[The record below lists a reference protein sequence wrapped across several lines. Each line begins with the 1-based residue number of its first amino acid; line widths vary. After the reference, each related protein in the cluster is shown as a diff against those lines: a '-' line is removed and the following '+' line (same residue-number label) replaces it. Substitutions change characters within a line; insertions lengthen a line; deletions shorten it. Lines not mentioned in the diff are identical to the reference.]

1 MTHSKV
7 NDSYTMYKR
16 RFKLMH
22 AFIIIALTFLSV
34 ISWDAFFK
42 DKSDDKNT
50 TE

>member
-1 MTHSKV
+1 M
-7 NDSYTMYKR
+7 R
-16 RFKLMH
+16 

-42 DKSDDKNT
+42 DKSDENNP

>member
-1 MTHSKV
+1 M
-7 NDSYTMYKR
+7 R
-16 RFKLMH
+16 

-42 DKSDDKNT
+42 DKKDT

>member
-1 MTHSKV
+1 MIHILCTKGGL
-7 NDSYTMYKR
+7 
-16 RFKLMH
+16 KLMR

-42 DKSDDKNT
+42 DKSEEKDT

>member
-1 MTHSKV
+1 M
-7 NDSYTMYKR
+7 MR
-16 RFKLMH
+16 

-42 DKSDDKNT
+42 GKGDENNT